1 MLQNPDRGR
10 VLVVDDEK
18 FIADTLTA
26 ILQMKGYTAQAA
38 YSAEEAIPKAAA
50 MAPDILISDVMMG
63 PMNGVQLAQ
72 HIVAL
77 HPACGVFLISGND
90 DAARLLESA
99 GKQGLEFPLL
109 AKPIHPDEL
118 LGLLSKKTN

>member
-18 FIADTLTA
+18 FIADTLAA
-26 ILQMKGYTAQAA
+26 ILQIKGYTVQAA
-38 YSAEEAIPKAAA
+38 YSAEEALPKAAA
-50 MAPDILISDVMMG
+50 LAPDILISDVMMG
-63 PMNGVQLAQ
+63 PMNGIQLAL

-77 HPACGVFLISGND
+77 HPRCGVFLISGND

-99 GKQGLEFPLL
+99 GKHGFNFPLL

-118 LGLLSKKTN
+118 LSLLARKGD